1 MVGVTLFLV
10 SHKATLWL
18 GSYFYRGKSMQKN
31 PDQPLGATEEKMTLV
46 SFRIGNYFR
55 ILIFNK

>member
-1 MVGVTLFLV
+1 MVGLTLFLV

-18 GSYFYRGKSMQKN
+18 GSYFHRGKGMKKN

-46 SFRIGNYFR
+46 SFSYRQLFSN
-55 ILIFNK
+55 FNF